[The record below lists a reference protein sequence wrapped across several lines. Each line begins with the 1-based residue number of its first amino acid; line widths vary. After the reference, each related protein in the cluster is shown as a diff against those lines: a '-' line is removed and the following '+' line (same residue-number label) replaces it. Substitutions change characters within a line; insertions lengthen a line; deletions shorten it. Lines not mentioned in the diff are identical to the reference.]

1 MSSPD
6 DGKRKPGM
14 SEGTIMRQL
23 APYLS
28 LGTQLAATIL
38 LLGGAGW
45 YADKYFGTTPWML
58 VGGLSMGSVVGMMQ
72 FLRSVSKFSER
83 DKDRR

>member
-6 DGKRKPGM
+6 EGTRKQGT
-14 SEGTIMRQL
+14 SEGKIMRQL

-28 LGTQLAATIL
+28 LGTQLAASVL

-45 YADKYFGTTPWML
+45 FADEYFGTTPWML
-58 VGGLSMGSVVGMMQ
+58 VGGLSLGSVVGLIQ
-72 FLRSVSKFSER
+72 FLRSVSKLSER